1 MLAIRYVRDARSIYV
16 LMNTSKYIRVHLLSV
31 NTALRFDVYMYIA
44 RIEGVKIIQK
54 NIERK
59 LSLYDLKHNTCKDLC
74 SLTTRLLARYNLE
87 EDNLGALFNVPT
99 HTVFFP
105 KSHATVIGI
114 ASSINDNCHLQ
125 YLRNIYNANIDDAR
139 RVIYVEILR
148 EIEESLQATK
158 IR

>member
-31 NTALRFDVYMYIA
+31 NTELRFDVYMYIT
-44 RIEGVKIIQK
+44 RIEGINIIQK

-59 LSLYDLKHNTCKDLC
+59 LSLYNLKHNTCKELH
-74 SLTTRLLARYNLE
+74 SLTTRLLERYNLE
-87 EDNLGALFNVPT
+87 DDNLGALFNMYT
-99 HTVFFP
+99 HTVLFP
-105 KSHATVIGI
+105 KSHAIVIGI

-125 YLRNIYNANIDDAR
+125 YLRNIYNENIDDAR

-148 EIEESLQATK
+148 EIEEILQITND
-158 IR
+158 

>member
-1 MLAIRYVRDARSIYV
+1 MLVIGYIRDARSIYV

-44 RIEGVKIIQK
+44 RIEGIKIIQQ

-59 LSLYDLKHNTCKDLC
+59 LPLYNLKHNTCKDLH
-74 SLTTRLLARYNLE
+74 SLTTRLLQRYNLQD
-87 EDNLGALFNVPT
+87 DNLGALFNVPT

-105 KSHATVIGI
+105 KSHATIIGI
-114 ASSINDNCHLQ
+114 ASSINDNYHLQ
-125 YLRNIYNANIDDAR
+125 YLKNIYNENIDGAR

-148 EIEESLQATK
+148 EIEENLQIK
-158 IR
+158 G